1 MFASRC
7 HNAVL
12 RFAHPVT
19 LIATLALFV
28 NALILQPAWP
38 SWWTGKLGDLAWLVV
53 APLLLAVVVASL
65 TGLNTRRSGLLAVGV
80 VGLAFVA
87 MKTLAPVN
95 TLVRDGYAAIAGRPA
110 KLALDP
116 SDLLALP
123 GLWVAWRVWNRRV
136 PARRHATVQVA
147 GLLLAA
153 TALIADSPAPQEF
166 GIICVVRQPNGLAAV
181 SQTSQH
187 GYFGDSVTERVF
199 TSTDEGHTWTVA
211 PAPSKDN
218 PAPCQRPEHES
229 NWSFTQNTPE
239 LHFLFLSNQGVYR
252 TDDGGKTY
260 TQEYATTAP
269 INDAIEAGDGGL
281 IVAGGPA
288 GVLLRSPDGQWSAV
302 AMPNP

>member
-1 MFASRC
+1 MLASRC
-7 HNAVL
+7 RDAAL
-12 RFAHPVT
+12 RFAHPLT
-19 LIATLALFV
+19 LIAALALFA

-38 SWWTGKLGDLAWLVV
+38 GWWTGKLGDLAWLVV
-53 APLLLAVVVASL
+53 APLLVAVAVSAL
-65 TGLNTRRSGLLAVGV
+65 TGLNTCRSGLLAVGV

-95 TLVRDGYAAIAGRPA
+95 GLVRDWYAAIAGRPA

-123 GLWVAWRVWNRRV
+123 GLWIAWRVWNRHL

-153 TALIADSPAPQEF
+153 TALIADSPGPQEF
-166 GIICVVRQPNGLAAV
+166 GIVCVVRQPSGLAAV
-181 SQTSQH
+181 SLTTQH
-187 GYFGDSVTERVF
+187 EYFGDSSTERVY
-199 TSTDEGHTWTVA
+199 TSADEGHTWIGAAA
-211 PAPSKDN
+211 PTKDN

-229 NWSFTQNTPE
+229 NWTFNQNTPE

-260 TQEYATTAP
+260 TQEYETTAP
-269 INDAIEAGDGGL
+269 LYDAIEASDGGL
-281 IVAGGPA
+281 IVAAGPA

-302 AMPNP
+302 AMPEH